1 MEVSEPDR
9 QQVADTVASRDVAST
24 IAAMGEHARSDDPG
38 RSSRERPAPSAG
50 SPRSG
55 PVRSSGP
62 TPTQALVLQRTAGNR
77 AATRVLS
84 RWAAHPDKD
93 KKGVLMPDPMAA
105 EFLRFNPP
113 LSK

>member
-1 MEVSEPDR
+1 
-9 QQVADTVASRDVAST
+9 
-24 IAAMGEHARSDDPG
+24 MGEHARSDALD
-38 RSSRERPAPSAG
+38 RSSREEPAPSALPSRG
-50 SPRSG
+50 A
-55 PVRSSGP
+55 PVSFSAP
-62 TPTQALVLQRTAGNR
+62 TPAQALLLQRTAGNR

>member
-1 MEVSEPDR
+1 V
-9 QQVADTVASRDVAST
+9 
-24 IAAMGEHARSDDPG
+24 GEHARSDAPDG
-38 RSSRERPAPSAG
+38 LSRERPAPSAVP
-50 SPRSG
+50 PRG
-55 PVRSSGP
+55 AQVRSSGP
-62 TPTQALVLQRTAGNR
+62 TPTQALALQRTAGNR

>member
-1 MEVSEPDR
+1 
-9 QQVADTVASRDVAST
+9 
-24 IAAMGEHARSDDPG
+24 MGELARSDAPDL
-38 RSSRERPAPSAG
+38 SSRERPVPSAVP
-50 SPRSG
+50 PRG
-55 PVRSSGP
+55 APVRSSGP
-62 TPTQALVLQRTAGNR
+62 TPAQALVLQRAAGNR